1 MGVYGFSSSDD
12 DAEYTPPNEDVDQ
25 DKDGDRYVI
34 LIVLSNL
41 DSRARSGD
49 YSTSWKYLQC
59 CEYRN
64 KWEVTNHR
72 LLSRSNSRTN
82 KSTSRRQSTDWARD
96 SVWSCSKQEEWSL
109 SWGKGRVVVSILYFC
124 RYRQFVQ
131 GVLFGEHDRES
142 TMDSSDE
149 EFVPPVIEEDKVF
162 MVRCLHDSLTNV
174 EFLRERLMKSNLYE
188 FICILR
194 PRMHLFL
201 NRKYPFVLEIPFQL

>member
-1 MGVYGFSSSDD
+1 M
-12 DAEYTPPNEDVDQ
+12 
-25 DKDGDRYVI
+25 
-34 LIVLSNL
+34 
-41 DSRARSGD
+41 
-49 YSTSWKYLQC
+49 
-59 CEYRN
+59 
-64 KWEVTNHR
+64 TNHR

-201 NRKYPFVLEIPFQL
+201 NPKVPIRSRDSLPTVTPCMVPQQINLNSVKIRSCSDCRCKELFSRPSSCVVLS